1 MEGINLS
8 DKLKNKIKSFIQGL
22 NNIYG
27 TQLVSVVIY
36 GSAASGEFVERH
48 SNLNVLIVLKN
59 AGLEDIKKAPGLM
72 AKYRLIKPLFMTEEY
87 INSSTDVFPIEFL
100 DMQENYSVLYGKDV
114 LKDIKVDTRNLRFQC
129 EGELKAKLI
138 SLKHMYMTV
147 NRNKEALRQLLLKS
161 FTSILHIMRNILRL
175 KGKKPAYKKEELL
188 KEISGEFSVD
198 ISIWQKILQAKK
210 REIKLRGQE
219 IETIFS
225 GFVND
230 LEKVAALLD
239 NL

>member
-8 DKLKNKIKSFIQGL
+8 GKLKNKIKSFVQGL
-22 NNIYG
+22 DNIYG
-27 TQLVSVVIY
+27 TELVSVVIY

-59 AGLEDIKKAPGLM
+59 TGLEDIKKAFGLM
-72 AKYRLIKPLFMTEEY
+72 SKYRLIKPLFMTEEY

-129 EGELKAKLI
+129 EGELKAKLL

-147 NRNKEALRQLLLKS
+147 NRNKETLRQLLLKS

-210 REIKLRGQE
+210 REVKLRGQE